1 MRVLLRHASAW
12 LRSIFYEKTLEKV
25 SLRRHV
31 CYDIKVC
38 LDRHIRK
45 QVSVNIIFIGD
56 IVGNAA
62 IKAVSSEL
70 PGLKQKYKCD
80 FVIANGENVAG
91 GLGLTAQAAT
101 QLYAA
106 GVQVITLG
114 NHTWSKPDL
123 LKTIDQDAKILRP
136 ANGLAEWPGK
146 GYAIYPIG
154 GRKLAVINL
163 LGQVY
168 MSPVQSP
175 FAEVERIVKLLKKEN
190 VKHILIDMHA
200 EASAEKMALAYSLA
214 GRVSAVC
221 GTHTHV
227 QTADERILKDFT
239 GYITDAGMTGPY
251 DSIIGMQVESSLRRL
266 AQQLP
271 ARYLLA
277 EGPISLQAVAITL
290 EDESGRCLA
299 IERIN
304 LKAKIY

>member
-1 MRVLLRHASAW
+1 M
-12 LRSIFYEKTLEKV
+12 
-25 SLRRHV
+25 
-31 CYDIKVC
+31 
-38 LDRHIRK
+38 
-45 QVSVNIIFIGD
+45 NIIFIGD

-62 IKAVSSEL
+62 IKAVSAEL
-70 PGLKQKYKCD
+70 PALKQKYKCD
-80 FVIANGENVAG
+80 FVIANGENAAG
-91 GLGLTAQAAT
+91 GLGMTSQIAA
-101 QLYAA
+101 QLYEA

-114 NHTWSKPDL
+114 NHTWSKPEL
-123 LKTIDQDAKILRP
+123 LKSIDQDTKMLRP
-136 ANGLAEWPGK
+136 ANGLADWPGK

-175 FAEVERIVKLLKKEN
+175 FTEVERILKILKKEN

-200 EASAEKMALAYSLA
+200 EASAEKIAMAYSVA

-227 QTADERILKDFT
+227 QTADERILEEFT
-239 GYITDAGMTGPY
+239 GYITDVGMTGPY
-251 DSIIGMQVESSLRRL
+251 DSIIGMQIESSLRRL

-271 ARYLLA
+271 SRYLLA
-277 EGPISLQAVAITL
+277 EGPISFQAVALSL
-290 EDESGRCLA
+290 EDETGRCLA